1 MIDDLPLERITTND
15 GAIDI
20 VADER
25 THHIEAAM
33 DVIVERA
40 YGDAVS
46 SLRFIAPSGETILTF
61 RTVIAPELVDGMV

>member
-1 MIDDLPLERITTND
+1 M
-15 GAIDI
+15 
-20 VADER
+20 ADER